1 MDACVTVLV
10 KDHASTIVAE
20 CPKLIAAN
28 QVESKEK
35 CSVEYEPESDSSP
48 YFNPLDSI
56 DRIASPT
63 SLQM

>member
-28 QVESKEK
+28 QVDSKEK
-35 CSVEYEPESDSSP
+35 EVWCIR
-48 YFNPLDSI
+48 LDLSRVLYALEEGSNLI
-56 DRIASPT
+56 N
-63 SLQM
+63 